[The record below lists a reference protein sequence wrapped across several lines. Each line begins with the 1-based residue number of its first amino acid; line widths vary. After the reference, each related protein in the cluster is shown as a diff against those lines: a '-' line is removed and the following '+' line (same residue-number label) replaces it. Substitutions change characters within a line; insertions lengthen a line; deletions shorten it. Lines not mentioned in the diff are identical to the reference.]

1 MICEDRGRPDKTNL
15 RREILAM
22 VQSAQAVGKQLGSI
36 RFELRSHA
44 NPRFPCLIPDELSL
58 PGSRTHTRLTSVSG
72 AVHRKR
78 SRDRAGRAGSFSFPS
93 ANPILGGTIRRRILE
108 QPAERERPF
117 PRNSIEKMDL
127 FFLQVG
133 DDEGQ
138 VVFYGATDRKPTYA
152 LQNLFRQNISVNWP
166 FAYFLDQAV

>member
-117 PRNSIEKMDL
+117 PRNSIDK
-127 FFLQVG
+127 
-133 DDEGQ
+133 DE
-138 VVFYGATDRKPTYA
+138 VVFFYRSAMTRVKSSFMGRPTENRRTLCKICSDRTFP
-152 LQNLFRQNISVNWP
+152 
-166 FAYFLDQAV
+166 